1 MKKRLLLLV
10 FSFLGM
16 VTICSSQQAPV
27 WVNWTQLAGTW
38 IGEGEGQP
46 GQGTGT
52 FSFSFNLDS
61 NILIRKSH
69 SNYPAST
76 GNQKIVHEDL
86 MIIYPDQ
93 NGVPA
98 RAVYFDNER
107 HTIFYSVTF
116 SDNSIIL
123 TSDKVTNAPI
133 FRLVYTLLD
142 NDTVNTRFEISQ
154 DGFKYTPYVEGKSK
168 RVKSGNQNTLQDA

>member
-1 MKKRLLLLV
+1 MKKRLLLLM
-10 FSFLGM
+10 FSFFGLL
-16 VTICSSQQAPV
+16 TICSSQKAPG
-27 WVNWTQLAGTW
+27 WNKWNWLIGTW

-52 FSFSFNLDS
+52 FSFSFDLDS

-69 SNYPAST
+69 SEYPGAT
-76 GNQKIVHEDL
+76 INQTIIHEDL
-86 MIIYPDQ
+86 MIVYPDSD
-93 NGVPA
+93 GVQD

-116 SDNSIIL
+116 RDNSIIL
-123 TSDKVTNAPI
+123 TSDKSTNSPF

-142 NDTVNTRFEISQ
+142 NESVNTRFEMSQ
-154 DGFKYTPYVEGKSK
+154 DGLKYKTYVEGKSK
-168 RVKSGNQNTLQDA
+168 KIKTIDNGKQN